1 MKNKKKSNEK
11 HKSHF
16 GWAVVGILTVLFIM
30 FFINGYL
37 VYKQTGIDDEDISVI
52 N

>member
-1 MKNKKKSNEK
+1 MNHKTNKQKE

-16 GWAVVGILTVLFIM
+16 GWAVVGILVVLFIM

-37 VYKQTGIDDEDISVI
+37 VHKQTGIDDQDVSII
-52 N
+52 R

>member
-1 MKNKKKSNEK
+1 MKKRKQTEREY
-11 HKSHF
+11 KSHF
-16 GWAVVGILTVLFIM
+16 GWAVVGILGVLFIM

-37 VYKQTGIDDEDISVI
+37 VHTQTGIDDEDVSVI